1 MTFSDSIQSELLKT
15 RRTSGWY
22 LVVALSAFTA
32 VLMAAD
38 FYATP
43 ANEVG
48 QFIQD
53 PWTSYLSQGFRL
65 TNAVILP
72 LLIILVCTLLP
83 QLEYRNN
90 AWKQVLASP
99 QPKLMVF
106 LAKYAVVLLFL
117 LMILASLN
125 FFVIALTPL
134 IDYLRDDNLFQQHPI
149 PVQLLISLNGRTF
162 VCALGISALQFW
174 AGLRFRSFITPIA
187 IGLGLWFIGVAL
199 AFELKVIYADLHPY
213 LYPIFVVFE
222 RFRDVWS
229 LVMWRSIGCTVVVL
243 GLAYL
248 DFQSPRS
255 THG

>member
-15 RRTSGWY
+15 RRTAAWY
-22 LVVALSAFTA
+22 LVVALSLFTA

-38 FYATP
+38 FCTTP

-48 QFIQD
+48 QSSDD
-53 PWTSYLSQGFRL
+53 PWTIYLSQGFRL
-65 TNAVILP
+65 TNALILP
-72 LLIILVCTLLP
+72 LLIILICTLLP

-117 LMILASLN
+117 LLILGSLN

-134 IDYLRDDNLFQQHPI
+134 IDYFRGDDLFRQHPI
-149 PVQLLISLNGRTF
+149 PVQLLISLNLRTF

-199 AFELKVIYADLHPY
+199 AFELKVVHADLHPY
-213 LYPIFVVFE
+213 LYPIFVVFD

-229 LVMWRSIGCTVVVL
+229 VVMWRSIGFMVVVL

-248 DFQSPRS
+248 DFQTPQRG
-255 THG
+255 HG